1 MAYAVSKWTTI
12 GANSGTPS
20 AVGLN
25 KDIVAGTQ
33 GQVRHEC
40 LLWMDGTDDM
50 VTEPFDWAINGD
62 FTVILNGTL
71 NDITADAGNVAV
83 DIEGSLTGASGSYIE
98 LKTNL
103 ISVWNAGGDE
113 DGAGHDENVG
123 HGVYDYDTNGRMPFM
138 RIKLD
143 AGSDANCT
151 TAAANVS
158 VTVVM
163 HNV

>member
-1 MAYAVSKWTTI
+1 MAYAVSEWTTI

-25 KDIVAGTQ
+25 KNIVAGTE
-33 GQVRHEC
+33 GQVRHE
-40 LLWMDGTDDM
+40 T
-50 VTEPFDWAINGD
+50 
-62 FTVILNGTL
+62 
-71 NDITADAGNVAV
+71 
-83 DIEGSLTGASGSYIE
+83 
-98 LKTNL
+98 
-103 ISVWNAGGDE
+103 
-113 DGAGHDENVG
+113 VG
-123 HGVYDYDTNGRMPFM
+123 HGVYDYDTNGKMPFM